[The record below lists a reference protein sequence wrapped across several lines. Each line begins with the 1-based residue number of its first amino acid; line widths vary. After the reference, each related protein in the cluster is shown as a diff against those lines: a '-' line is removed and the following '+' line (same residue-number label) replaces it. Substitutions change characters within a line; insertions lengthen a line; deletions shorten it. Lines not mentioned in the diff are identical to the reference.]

1 MKQFNIYLSFFLTLL
16 VLTSCEQEH
25 TGYLFTENAK
35 FPINTLTLFR
45 QESYQNNINRLET
58 QLNSY
63 TGEIADSLQTLQK
76 LEAKEAE
83 IKRKVDSLEKIAL
96 KEAAAYYAYI
106 EEMGED
112 ARAKEL
118 LQKAKEAQD
127 KQLAKEQVLISQ
139 QELVNKNQDKIAELC
154 KAQGLENPID
164 VRQELEKLKK
174 QFESD
179 IPWTTSCIEQLLG
192 TEPIIYTLESLHSDQ
207 GEAAAADFAKYLTVI
222 GGGRMY
228 VDTKVNSPA
237 GKYVV
242 SLRVTN
248 DGYSVVLPDAF
259 TFILQ

>member
-1 MKQFNIYLSFFLTLL
+1 MKQFNICLSFFLALL
-16 VLTSCEQEH
+16 ALTSCEKEH

-45 QESYQNNINRLET
+45 QESYQNTVNRLET

-63 TGEIADSLQTLQK
+63 TGEIADSLKTLQV
-76 LEAKEAE
+76 LEEKEAE
-83 IKRKVDSLEKIAL
+83 IEREVETLEKIAL

-106 EEMGED
+106 EEIGED
-112 ARAKEL
+112 ARAREL
-118 LQKAKEAQD
+118 FQKAKEAQD
-127 KQLAKEQVLISQ
+127 KQLAKERVLASH
-139 QELVNKNQDKIAELC
+139 QELVNKNQKKIAELC
-154 KAQGLENPID
+154 KAQNLENPINI
-164 VRQELEKLKK
+164 RQELKELKK
-174 QFESD
+174 QFQSD

-242 SLRVTN
+242 SLRVSN